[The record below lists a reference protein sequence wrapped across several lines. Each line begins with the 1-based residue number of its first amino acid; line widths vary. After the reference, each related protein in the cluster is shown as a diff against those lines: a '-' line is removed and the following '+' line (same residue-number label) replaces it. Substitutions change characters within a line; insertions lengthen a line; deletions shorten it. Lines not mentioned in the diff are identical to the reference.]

1 MSSLKRRERKCAMKS
16 LVVSKAEAQ
25 KMIKVASFTMQ
36 QLLETGEIEAYKDG
50 RCWKIP
56 VKSLESYIE
65 RRCKNA

>member
-1 MSSLKRRERKCAMKS
+1 MKS
-16 LVVSKAEAQ
+16 LIVSKAEAQ

-36 QLLETGEIEAYKDG
+36 QLLESGEIKAYKDG

-56 VKSLESYIE
+56 VSSLEEYIE